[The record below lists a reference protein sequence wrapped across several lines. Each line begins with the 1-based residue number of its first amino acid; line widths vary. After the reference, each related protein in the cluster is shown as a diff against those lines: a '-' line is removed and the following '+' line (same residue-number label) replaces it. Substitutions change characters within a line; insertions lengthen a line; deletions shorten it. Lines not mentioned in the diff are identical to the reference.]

1 MTSISGISS
10 TSAVYQT
17 DTATKMAQRKQDF
30 QSLADALQSGN
41 LSDAQKAFAQLQ
53 NDGVKTGQTQ
63 SSNSQSNSQSSPLQ
77 ALASA
82 LQNGDLSGAQQAF
95 TQLQQGMKAHH
106 HHHNKQGA
114 GSAQANSTS
123 QVASSAGSGDG
134 TSSTGG
140 QISITA

>member
-1 MTSISGISS
+1 MTISGISS
-10 TSAVYQT
+10 NSSVYQT
-17 DTATKMAQRKQDF
+17 DTAAKMAQRKQDF

-53 NDGVKTGQTQ
+53 SDGVKTSQTQ
-63 SSNSQSNSQSSPLQ
+63 NSNSQSSPLQ

-95 TQLQQGMKAHH
+95 AQLQQGMKAHH

-123 QVASSAGSGDG
+123 QVTSSTGTGDG
-134 TSSTGG
+134 TSSNGG
-140 QISITA
+140 QINITA

>member
-1 MTSISGISS
+1 MTISAISS
-10 TSAVYQT
+10 SNTVYQS
-17 DTATKMAQRKQDF
+17 DMAAKMAQRKQDF

-53 NDGVKTGQTQ
+53 SDGVKTGQTQ
-63 SSNSQSNSQSSPLQ
+63 NSNSQASGQSNPLQ
-77 ALASA
+77 ALGSA
-82 LQNGDLSGAQQAF
+82 LQSADLAGAQQAF
-95 TQLQQGMKAHH
+95 AQLQQGMKAHH

-114 GSAQANSTS
+114 GSAQTNSANPVTGSTS
-123 QVASSAGSGDG
+123 AGDG